1 MYLVELNCVPR
12 LAKSKFRIYY
22 LASFNYGW
30 GQAGKVCQ
38 RVCAMALEDRM
49 AEKNFSGPRKFCGF
63 CGTRQAKVLRAF
75 VGPGRFEHVSGTGTR
90 RFTAATPTVGLEPT
104 TTRLRAL
111 RSTDWAR
118 ELGGEIWNKSTQD
131 GREPVFVAATS
142 FQTNLT
148 KSPRLNSKTYLAPR
162 LSSL

>member
-90 RFTAATPTVGLEPT
+90 RFTALSHCIDSAATPTVGLEPM

-111 RSTDWAR
+111 RS
-118 ELGGEIWNKSTQD
+118 S
-131 GREPVFVAATS
+131 GRG
-142 FQTNLT
+142 NL
-148 KSPRLNSKTYLAPR
+148 KQNAPR
-162 LSSL
+162 MGGNRHLLLPPRSKRI